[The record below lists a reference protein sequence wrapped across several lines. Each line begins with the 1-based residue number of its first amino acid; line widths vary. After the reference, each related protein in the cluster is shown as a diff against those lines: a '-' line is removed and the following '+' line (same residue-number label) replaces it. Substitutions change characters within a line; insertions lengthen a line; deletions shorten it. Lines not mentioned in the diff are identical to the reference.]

1 VEGAAPSLCVCI
13 TIASFLLFSLSLL
26 YKKLKEE
33 SGDTRLLEYNKRKS
47 VFFFFLVLVGA
58 GSDPFFSKVGAS
70 LGATHIAAWP
80 TNENEFGKRI

>member
-1 VEGAAPSLCVCI
+1 VEGAAPSLCVCV
-13 TIASFLLFSLSLL
+13 SRLLLFFYSLSLL

-58 GSDPFFSKVGAS
+58 GSDPFFSKVGAR